1 MIKKKRNLFIKLGL
15 CVSAF
20 IGLVCSL
27 CVPSKAYEYGNV
39 SLLDLNNLKSATLYY
54 ICEDN
59 NNPKYH
65 YTFVKNGVFGYEENF
80 TWNLNL
86 SDFITDSTIQT
97 RYQNNIY
104 TPYGMFYDTNWSIY
118 DFIWEES
125 SYPGIVT
132 DEQSYLEYVFIAPIL
147 INNTYFNNTSFT
159 AIEFYDSNDYLL
171 GVWVSGSF
179 NVSLNGVAKIRCS
192 SETSDYVD
200 EETYLICGLDISQYN
215 IGYRDGVNSQQTV
228 IDDLQ
233 NQINQLDNANS
244 VLQQQLNNASSTNAN
259 ALFWT
264 IASTPFE
271 SFKTIWNVDVLGL
284 NISGFVLG
292 VLMALLILYII
303 KKVW

>member
-20 IGLVCSL
+20 IGLVCFL
-27 CVPSKAYEYGNV
+27 TIPSKAYEYGNV
-39 SLLDLNNLKSATLYY
+39 SLLDLNNLQSATFYY
-54 ICEDN
+54 EVN
-59 NNPKYH
+59 NSKYH
-65 YTFVKNGVFGYEENF
+65 YTFIKNGVFGYEEDYG
-80 TWNLNL
+80 WNLNL
-86 SDFITDSTIQT
+86 SDFTTNSTIQT
-97 RYQNNIY
+97 RYQDNIY

-118 DFIWEES
+118 NFIMEES
-125 SYPGIVT
+125 SVPGISEDV
-132 DEQSYLEYVFIAPIL
+132 QSYLEYVFITPVL
-147 INNTYFNNTSFT
+147 INNTYFNNNGFT

-171 GVWVSGSF
+171 GVWATSPF
-179 NVSLNGVAKIRCS
+179 DVSLNGVSKIRCS
-192 SETSDYVD
+192 SESSDYAD
-200 EETYLICGLDISQYN
+200 EQVYLICGLDVSQYN
-215 IGYRDGVNSQQTV
+215 IGYRDGVNAQQSV

-233 NQINQLDNANS
+233 SQINQLDNANA
-244 VLQQQLNNASSTNAN
+244 VLQQQLNTASNTNAN
-259 ALFWT
+259 MLFWT